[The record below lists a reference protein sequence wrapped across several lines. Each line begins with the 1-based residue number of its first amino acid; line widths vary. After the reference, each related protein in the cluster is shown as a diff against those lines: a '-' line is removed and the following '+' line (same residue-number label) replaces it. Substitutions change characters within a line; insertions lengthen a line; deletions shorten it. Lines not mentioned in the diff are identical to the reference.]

1 MELTIAPHATSRI
14 TLLHATKE
22 DHMPYPVP
30 MSVGSLMRIG
40 IDPMK
45 GKTLSARAN
54 EAIRIGAMAL
64 TVVNPMSANATT

>member
-1 MELTIAPHATSRI
+1 
-14 TLLHATKE
+14 
-22 DHMPYPVP
+22 MPYPVP